1 MPEVFVGFNFKT
13 TEVVFYYNDQSCYIV
28 IKISNVANCIS
39 LTPTLCREHDLMKIL
54 SDECQIMRVQC
65 FSVMILIVLHK

>member
-1 MPEVFVGFNFKT
+1 MGFNFKT

-28 IKISNVANCIS
+28 IKISNVVNCIS

-54 SDECQIMRVQC
+54 LDECQIMRVQC
-65 FSVMILIVLHK
+65 FSVMILVVHHK